1 MNGRSY
7 RPRRSL
13 RIEIG
18 QLAAA
23 LALPAAIFYT
33 FPYKALAPSARAAA
47 DAVGP
52 RRSTCAFV
60 TLAQDEEK
68 SVLAASKSAW
78 QISTEGV
85 RRLRLDMFAE
95 EIPEAVID
103 PVADISI
110 RTRIDRSA
118 PLPEISV
125 MIPTD
130 MRAPQPESIA
140 PAKGED
146 APSMAFPKEEMLR
159 LE

>member
-1 MNGRSY
+1 MKGRPY

-33 FPYKALAPSARAAA
+33 FPYKALAPSARVAAA
-47 DAVGP
+47 AGP
-52 RRSTCAFV
+52 RRSACAFV
-60 TLAQDEEK
+60 TLGQDQERRI
-68 SVLAASKSAW
+68 LAASRSAW

-95 EIPEAVID
+95 EIPAATLD
-103 PVADISI
+103 PVADIAI
-110 RTRIDRSA
+110 RTRVARSA
-118 PLPEISV
+118 PLPDIPAV
-125 MIPTD
+125 IPTD
-130 MRAPQPESIA
+130 MRAPAPDSIA
-140 PAKGED
+140 PAKGGG
-146 APSMAFPKEEMLR
+146 APAMAFPKEEMLR